1 MPDLKLVDLSW
12 AGRLKEG
19 HPALAAIEAARV
31 GDPVTLASDGATW
44 IIRNAKGQTL
54 GRMARAYAA
63 PEGLDFL
70 RGEIGA
76 IVRWRKSD
84 NKEEFRSSIRRD
96 EWEAILP
103 ELVFG

>member
-1 MPDLKLVDLSW
+1 MNLSW
-12 AGRLKEG
+12 AGRLNDG
-19 HPALAAIEAARV
+19 HPALAAINAAQV
-31 GDPVTLASDGATW
+31 GDPVTQVVDGAAW
-44 IIRNAKGQTL
+44 IIHDAKGQTP
-54 GRMARAYAA
+54 GRMARAYNA
-63 PEGLDFL
+63 PEGLEFL
-70 RGEIGA
+70 RGA